1 MKNMRRIFTLVLALV
16 MMMSLAVTGFA
27 DGTEPTYSINVTN
40 NSAEK
45 EHFYEVYQ
53 IFKGSVKE
61 SEISGVDSNDVLSD
75 VEWGSGVDASKYD
88 AIKAALTNS
97 AQSPLFA
104 AAYTSVATD
113 SIDGPIFAE
122 MNDASKIAFVLA
134 KNKTNFELVKEFSKV
149 ICANLSDTYV
159 TLDLVDKVERKD
171 FTKYTKDGFEGGY
184 YLIKDKDGSLEDSNE
199 TYTSNMLQVV
209 GTTNINAKGGTVT
222 VDKAISV
229 GGALKEAHDFNIGD
243 TVDYVIDGSMP
254 YNYNRFATFK
264 YTFGD
269 TMSKGLTYVEGSL
282 KVYLLNS
289 GSKDLLAPT
298 TMVDGEERTNWTLT
312 VTGNADGSTG
322 LVVDFPNMKAITDR
336 TIDAQT
342 HVIVEY
348 QAIVNKHA
356 DIGTSNPNTVDLT
369 FNNNPYKDTEYGVTP
384 PDVVH
389 AFVFQL
395 DINKIDGANSKV
407 TLEGAEFVLWRQ
419 HMGQNQYAI
428 VEDGK
433 LAGWAMYKDEADRTA
448 KGGLDTDPVATVLR
462 TGTDG
467 KIAVAGLKS
476 DVYYLQETKAPEGY
490 NLDPNVIEVD
500 IDAVVSE
507 DAAGNGKV
515 DSLTITING
524 GTAHN
529 GADGV
534 VNMTVV
540 NNQGSTL
547 PETGGIGTTM
557 FYILGGLMV
566 LGAVAMLVTKKR
578 IAAEV

>member
-27 DGTEPTYSINVTN
+27 DGTEPTYSIKVTN
-40 NSAEK
+40 NSAEVV
-45 EHFYEVYQ
+45 HTYEVYQ

-61 SEISGVDSNDVLSD
+61 SEIPDVDSNDVLSD
-75 VEWGSGVDASKYD
+75 VEWGSGVNPANYD
-88 AIKAALTNS
+88 AIKGDLTDSSKN
-97 AQSPLFA
+97 PLFA

-113 SIDGPIFAE
+113 SIDGPVFAE

-159 TLDLVDKVERKD
+159 VLDADGTGTV
-171 FTKYTKDGFEGGY
+171 YTKSGFEGGY
-184 YLIKDKDGSLEDSNE
+184 YLIKDKDGSLDNTNE

-209 GTTNINAKGGTVT
+209 GNTDINAKGGTVT

-289 GSKDLLAPT
+289 GSKDLLAQK
-298 TMVDGEERTNWTLT
+298 TMVDGVERTNWTLT
-312 VTGNADGSTG
+312 VTGNADGNGSTG
-322 LVVDFPNMKAITDR
+322 LVVEFPNMKAITDR

-348 QAIVNKHA
+348 QAIVNEDA
-356 DIGTSNPNTVDLT
+356 AIGTSNPNTVDLT

-389 AFVFQL
+389 AFVFEL
-395 DINKIDGANSKV
+395 DINKIDGANTATK
-407 TLEGAEFVLWRQ
+407 LEGAEFVLWRQ

-428 VEDGK
+428 VENGK

-507 DAAGNGKV
+507 DAAGDGKV